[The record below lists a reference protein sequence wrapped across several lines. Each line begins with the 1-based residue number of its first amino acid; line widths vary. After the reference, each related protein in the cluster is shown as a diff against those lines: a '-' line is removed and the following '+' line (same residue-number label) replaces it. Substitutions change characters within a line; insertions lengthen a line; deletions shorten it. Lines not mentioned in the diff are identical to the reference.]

1 MPVERVSKT
10 FKDISMSFRANP
22 VSSDLIGLKD
32 ENAISRS
39 IRNLVLTAPGERFFN
54 QNLGSRVS
62 QSLFENLDEITA
74 SIIKDEIIAPPAEAE
89 VKVKEEIVVSKNIM
103 DEEPKEISTSKDSEI
118 EIMVRE
124 EENKKVDAQVEVDA
138 EAPEP

>member
-74 SIIKDEIIAPPAEAE
+74 SIIKDEIKNTILNHEPRVRISDVDVRPNFDSSQFD
-89 VKVKEEIVVSKNIM
+89 VVIKYSIV
-103 DEEPKEISTSKDSEI
+103 
-118 EIMVRE
+118 
-124 EENKKVDAQVEVDA
+124 
-138 EAPEP
+138 

>member
-74 SIIKDEIIAPPAEAE
+74 SIIKDEIKNTILNHEPRVRISDVDVRPNFDSSQFD
-89 VKVKEEIVVSKNIM
+89 VVIKYSIVG
-103 DEEPKEISTSKDSEI
+103 
-118 EIMVRE
+118 
-124 EENKKVDAQVEVDA
+124 VEVLPQQLSFA
-138 EAPEP
+138 LQPTR

>member
-10 FKDISMSFRANP
+10 FRDISMSFRANP

-74 SIIKDEIIAPPAEAE
+74 SIIKDEIKNTILNHEPRVRISNLDVIPNFDNYQFD
-89 VKVKEEIVVSKNIM
+89 VVIKYSIVG
-103 DEEPKEISTSKDSEI
+103 
-118 EIMVRE
+118 
-124 EENKKVDAQVEVDA
+124 VEVPPQQLSFA
-138 EAPEP
+138 LQPTR